1 MRTSN
6 HLELILCIASSTK
19 GNNVDYLKK
28 EGCYREVPT
37 KQILTLRAVSQP
49 SPILAANPGAIRL
62 RGCPKCMS
70 LQPTTIPPFS
80 IAARSTG
87 TCMAKMCLSCLTIT
101 QGALRFTV
109 GSGNICECFVL
120 SSYHGYINI
129 DQCVFDFILCLLCV
143 SSGPVPTQLF
153 WIFQG
158 SGLKLWALASN
169 NMYEKMSLRPLHE
182 WRISCFDSKKKRK
195 KF

>member
-1 MRTSN
+1 MHCFIHQREQCG
-6 HLELILCIASSTK
+6 L
-19 GNNVDYLKK
+19 LKK
-28 EGCYREVPT
+28 GGLLQREVPAN

-109 GSGNICECFVL
+109 GSGTANICECFVL

-169 NMYEKMSLRPLHE
+169 NMHEKMSWASP
-182 WRISCFDSKKKRK
+182 
-195 KF
+195 